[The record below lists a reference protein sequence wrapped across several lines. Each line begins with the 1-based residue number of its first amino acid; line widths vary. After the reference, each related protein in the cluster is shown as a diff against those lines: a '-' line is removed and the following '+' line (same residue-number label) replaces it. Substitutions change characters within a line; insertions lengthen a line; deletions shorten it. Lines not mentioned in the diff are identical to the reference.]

1 VGLSPEGEG
10 GLFELEFRRVFDQEF
25 QSLFRYA
32 NRWSG
37 DPARAADVAQE
48 TFIRLY
54 RRGRLPEE
62 LRAWLVSVATNLL
75 RDERRRDV
83 RRERLLSTHVITDA
97 TERRPDTDVLAEER
111 RHAVRAALD
120 DLEPRD
126 RALLLL
132 RHEGYSYRELA
143 AALRIRD
150 SSVGTLLA
158 RARERF
164 RVALGRRHDA
174 LD

>member
-1 VGLSPEGEG
+1 MDDVTPLNP
-10 GLFELEFRRVFDQEF
+10 FELEFRRVFDREF

-54 RRGRLPEE
+54 QRGRLPEE
-62 LRAWLVSVATNLL
+62 LRAWLVSVANNLL

-83 RRERLLSTHVITDA
+83 RRERLLNSHAITDA
-97 TERRPDTDVLAEER
+97 PARRPDTDLLAKER
-111 RHAVRAALD
+111 RRTVRAALEE
-120 DLEPRD
+120 LVPRD

-143 AALRIRD
+143 AALHIRE
-150 SSVGTLLA
+150 SSLGTLLA

-164 RVALGRRHDA
+164 RVAMGSKHDA